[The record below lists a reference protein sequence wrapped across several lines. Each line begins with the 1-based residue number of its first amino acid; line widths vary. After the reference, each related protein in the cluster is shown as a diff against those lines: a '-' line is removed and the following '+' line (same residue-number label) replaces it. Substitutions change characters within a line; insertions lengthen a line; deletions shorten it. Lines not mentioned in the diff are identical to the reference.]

1 MNVARSYE
9 AYQGLQRGRF
19 ELNELALARQ
29 GEAID
34 REIDRTQHIA
44 DFERISDVEACQG
57 RIASALDDNSDPALL
72 FPLLAELRI
81 SQLEIDA
88 GRPQQGL
95 ARRTRALKLLNQHIY
110 DAICEDAQRELGI
123 C

>member
-9 AYQGLQRGRF
+9 AYHDLQRGRF
-19 ELNELALARQ
+19 ELNERALARQ

-44 DFERISDVEACQG
+44 DFERISDVESCQK
-57 RIASALDDNSDPALL
+57 RIASALDDNSDPSLL

-81 SQLEIDA
+81 SQLEIDV
-88 GRPQQGL
+88 GRPQQGM
-95 ARRTRALKLLNQHIY
+95 ARRARVLKLLDQHIY

-123 C
+123 L

>member
-9 AYQGLQRGRF
+9 AYQDLRRGRF
-19 ELNELALARQ
+19 ELNEQVLARQ
-29 GEAID
+29 GEQVD
-34 REIDRTQHIA
+34 RLIDRTQRIA
-44 DFERISDVEACQG
+44 DFERISDVETCQG
-57 RIASALDDNSDPALL
+57 RIASALDDNSDPDQL

-88 GRPQQGL
+88 GRAQQGL
-95 ARRTRALKLLNQHIY
+95 ARRARALKLIDQHIY

-123 C
+123 L